1 MSKIIPSE
9 KKENIVIVDGFEEN
23 NSHSRLA
30 FCLRPFI
37 IWLKVLTGVDIT
49 RPKTTGK
56 GKSNYS
62 ISLILY
68 GVCLL
73 IFNYACTGIFNYIY
87 LKQKFQIPAAIVK
100 NNGSGLIITGPPPAN
115 KHVSML
121 TAIFVAGWE
130 YIFIC
135 GVHLC
140 FFALQSRFNALWK
153 TLMVIEKEFKL
164 GSFTYSCVRRS
175 LWIGFVIILLVRS
188 WKVLKYYCTI

>member
-9 KKENIVIVDGFEEN
+9 NKENIVVVNVPQEEN
-23 NSHSRLA
+23 SPFKFA

-37 IWLKVLTGVDIT
+37 FWLKLLTGVDIT
-49 RPKTTGK
+49 RTKTTGK

-62 ISLILY
+62 LSLIIY

-73 IFNYACTGIFNYIY
+73 LLNYACTGMFNYVY
-87 LKQKFQIPAAIVK
+87 LKQIHFKIPAVTVK
-100 NNGSGLIITGPPPAN
+100 NNGSGSSTGPSSAN

-121 TAIFVAGWE
+121 TAIFLTGWE

-140 FFALQSRFNALWK
+140 FFALQSRFKALWK

-164 GSFTYSCVRRS
+164 GSFTYGCIRQS
-175 LWIGFVIILLVRS
+175 LWIGFVIILLVRNL
-188 WKVLKYYCTI
+188 KVLKNFCI